1 MGVYMVK
8 YGLNIVFYMKSYAQ
22 LLLDDESFSFDLND
36 LNFQLKKLND
46 SMGSYS
52 LIIKPLSNFE
62 EAKNILNNIK
72 LALMLFVFKHNW
84 AAIEI
89 DEKIKKANML
99 DEPREIDDNY
109 IVSGD
114 FHINQ
119 TTFFPLGQNL
129 VQFKSNPV
137 SAYNILSKDDFINKI
152 EESFS
157 FDYEYINDEKFVLA
171 LEIFMHHAQFSRK
184 RQFLDLVTILE
195 ILKPKYPVSDKS
207 TEIID
212 KIYSYIKDLRIESEK
227 GSEEYMEFDRYF
239 SDLGYWYNKSIN
251 KSLKHFAIEHQ
262 DEFNE
267 FENIDAK
274 LKKAYD
280 IRSNIVHNGI
290 IDEEFDI
297 YLNFLKDFV
306 GRLLETMLENKN

>member
-1 MGVYMVK
+1 MVK

-46 SMGSYS
+46 SRGSYS
-52 LIIKPLSNFE
+52 LIIKPLSNFK
-62 EAKNILNNIK
+62 EAKNILNNVK
-72 LALMLFVFKHNW
+72 LALMLFVFKYNW

-89 DEKIKKANML
+89 DEKIKRANML
-99 DEPREIDDNY
+99 DEPREIYDNC

-114 FHINQ
+114 YHINQ
-119 TTFFPLGQNL
+119 TTFFPLVPNL
-129 VQFKSNPV
+129 SQFKSNPV
-137 SAYNILSKDDFINKI
+137 PFYNILSKEEFINKI

-157 FDYEYINDEKFVLA
+157 FDYGDINDEKFILA
-171 LEIFMHHAQFSRK
+171 LEIYMQHAQFSRK

-207 TEIID
+207 IETID
-212 KIYSYIKDLRIESEK
+212 KIKQNFKNLRDNFEKD
-227 GSEEYMEFDRYF
+227 SEEYAEFDRYF
-239 SDLGYWYNKSIN
+239 SNLNYWYNKSIN
-251 KSLKHFAIEHQ
+251 KSLKQFAIEHQ

-297 YLNFLKDFV
+297 YLKFLKDFV
-306 GRLLETMLENKN
+306 RGLLETMLENKN

>member
-1 MGVYMVK
+1 MVK

-22 LLLDDESFSFDLND
+22 LLLDDKSFSFDLDD

-46 SMGSYS
+46 SRGSYS

-62 EAKNILNNIK
+62 EAKIILNNVK
-72 LALMLFVFKHNW
+72 LALMLFVFKYNW

-119 TTFFPLGQNL
+119 TTFFPLVSNL
-129 VQFKSNPV
+129 SQFKSNPV
-137 SAYNILSKDDFINKI
+137 PFYDILSKEEFINKV
-152 EESFS
+152 EESFY
-157 FDYEYINDEKFVLA
+157 FDYGDINDEKLSLA
-171 LEIFMHHAQFSRK
+171 LEIYMQHAQFSRK

-207 TEIID
+207 IETID
-212 KIYSYIKDLRIESEK
+212 KIKQNFKNLRDNFEKD
-227 GSEEYMEFDRYF
+227 SEEYAEFDRYF
-239 SDLGYWYNKSIN
+239 SNLNYWYNKSIN
-251 KSLKHFAIEHQ
+251 KSLKQFAIEHQ
-262 DEFNE
+262 NEFNE

-297 YLNFLKDFV
+297 YLKFLKDFV
-306 GRLLETMLENKN
+306 RGLLETMLENKN